1 MHNKLAFICF
11 NRVAAPCGTLVCP
24 DCIGNIAGRANSTS
38 TTGFVY
44 KRVHYL
50 IGTLCGEEKES
61 EILAFHA
68 NRNAL
73 SAHVEKGL
81 AELGISSLQWRRAF
95 TGKSDVLSLYSTFN
109 NAWLIRTKD
118 YVCIV
123 ERPLN
128 YASHIRLPAILWLLQ
143 RNLTI
148 EEGHE
153 RVLQKDTTPDPK
165 AVIAHAQV
173 VKNSDNMRQIRQKS
187 ACT

>member
-1 MHNKLAFICF
+1 MHC
-11 NRVAAPCGTLVCP
+11 
-24 DCIGNIAGRANSTS
+24 
-38 TTGFVY
+38 
-44 KRVHYL
+44 
-50 IGTLCGEEKES
+50 
-61 EILAFHA
+61 
-68 NRNAL
+68 
-73 SAHVEKGL
+73 
-81 AELGISSLQWRRAF
+81 
-95 TGKSDVLSLYSTFN
+95 LYSTFN

-148 EEGHE
+148 EEGCE
-153 RVLQKDTTPDPK
+153 RVLQKDITPDPK

-173 VKNSDNMRQIRQKS
+173 VKNSDNMRQIRHKS